1 MERTE
6 SVRTGS
12 IVLPPL
18 PEVVAELVM
27 MIGQE
32 QVHGAQLARV
42 VGRDPA
48 LAGATLKLANSSFFG
63 LAGRVASMQDAITLI
78 GVNAVRNMLLILG
91 MRNALRPPAGHFDT
105 YAFWLHALETAAAA
119 RALARTHGLCG
130 DEAFLAGLLHDLGK
144 LVLACAQPDLLQRI
158 EAHAREQGCS
168 FAEAEIAIGE
178 SGHEEAGLLL
188 AEAWKLPEAL
198 AAAISRHH
206 RPAPDDPVL
215 VHLIH
220 LANLIAHVAQGEE
233 GSEPAPR
240 LQRSSWQR
248 LAPPQSDVERAV
260 IAVRRLRA
268 RSGEWR
274 ALLAET

>member
-1 MERTE
+1 MQ
-6 SVRTGS
+6 SDAVSTGS

-91 MRNALRPPAGHFDT
+91 MRNALRPPAGTFDT
-105 YAFWLHALETAAAA
+105 YGFWLHALETAAAS
-119 RALARTHGLCG
+119 RALARIRSLCG
-130 DEAFLAGLLHDLGK
+130 DEAFLAGLMHDLGK
-144 LVLACAQPDLLQRI
+144 LVVACARPDLAQRI
-158 EAHAREQGCS
+158 EVYARENQCS
-168 FAEAEIAIGE
+168 FGEAESAIGDC
-178 SGHEEAGLLL
+178 SHEEAGLVL
-188 AEAWKLPEAL
+188 AEAWRLPEEL
-198 AAAISRHH
+198 AGAMSRHH
-206 RPAPDDPVL
+206 QPEADDPML
-215 VHLIH
+215 VHVVH

-233 GSEPAPR
+233 GTEPAPR
-240 LQRSSWQR
+240 LQSSSWQR
-248 LAPPQSDVERAV
+248 LAPSEGDIERALM
-260 IAVRRLRA
+260 AVRRLRA